1 MKVSLDGL
9 GLRYGD
15 VAAVED
21 LSLTVED
28 GQSVVLLGQSG
39 CGKTSTMRCIA
50 GLEVPSEGRI
60 SLGDHVVYDSASGVN
75 VAAHKRRIGMVFQSY
90 AVWPHMTVL
99 QNVTYPL
106 VVKRIKKAAARAR
119 ALEVL
124 EMVGLAHLAD
134 RGASKL
140 SGGQMQRVALAR
152 SIAMQPSVLLLDEPL
167 SNLDARLRDDLRVEL
182 RRIQQETGLTSVYVT
197 HDQHEALAL
206 ADRIAVM
213 QGGRITQLAPPAEL
227 YDRPASASIA
237 RFLGVTNAFPI
248 GGPADRGSVVVEG
261 SRCVVAVAEEV
272 APGDT
277 TVCFRPEAVEVRPAE
292 ETAAEAGPNTW
303 TGTVRVAVFQ
313 GNSVRYS
320 VDLHDGPVVDAI
332 CEVRRGPVQPLGAR
346 VVVRVSPDRVRTLP
360 EETSSTTPATTPDA
374 VLVTS

>member
-15 VAAVED
+15 VVAVQN

-60 SLGDHVVYDSASGVN
+60 SLGEHVVYDSASGAN

-106 VVKRIKKAAARAR
+106 VVKRTRKATARAR

-134 RGASKL
+134 RGASNL

-197 HDQHEALAL
+197 HDQNEALAL

-237 RFLGVTNAFPI
+237 KFLGVTNAFPI
-248 GGPADRGSVVVEG
+248 GGPAGRGSVVVEG
-261 SRCVVAVAEEV
+261 SQCVVTVAEEV
-272 APGDT
+272 APDDT
-277 TVCFRPEAVEVRPAE
+277 TVCFRPEAVEVRPAGDTTE
-292 ETAAEAGPNTW
+292 GPNTW

-320 VDLHDGPVVDAI
+320 VDLHDGPVVDAV
-332 CEVRRGPVQPLGAR
+332 CEVRRGPVQPLGAQ

-360 EETSSTTPATTPDA
+360 EETSSTTPATAPDA